1 MRTACEA
8 SNRLHP
14 AAQVVIEAKRL
25 IRTTVTTRQ
34 ENVEVALPV
43 EKEPWTLPKS
53 VFAPRARRGPQQSDA
68 KDYLDTPKVIESMF
82 ENDWSRMMAKVRRL
96 GLPLL
101 CDVVRSLCTSRT
113 L

>member
-1 MRTACEA
+1 M
-8 SNRLHP
+8 
-14 AAQVVIEAKRL
+14 
-25 IRTTVTTRQ
+25 
-34 ENVEVALPV
+34 ALPV

-101 CDVVRSLCTSRT
+101 CDVVRTQVELGELACPSGSAAPMRGSAGTRESKKRLSCCAIHV
-113 L
+113 